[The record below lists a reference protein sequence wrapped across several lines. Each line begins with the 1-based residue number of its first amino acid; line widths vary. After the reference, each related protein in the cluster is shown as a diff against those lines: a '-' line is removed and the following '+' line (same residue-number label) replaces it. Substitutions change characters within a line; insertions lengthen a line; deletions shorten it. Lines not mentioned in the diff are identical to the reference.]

1 MAPDEPAGGRRRA
14 LLVATATFGDP
25 GLAALRA
32 PTGDVASL
40 AAVLGDEA
48 IGSFEV
54 RELIDQPTEE
64 LRREIETFFGEGR
77 PQDLLL
83 LYVSGHGVL
92 SQSRRFYFA
101 TASTS
106 LQLLRSTAIEDSFVN
121 DVMQGSRARSIVLV
135 LDCCHSGA
143 FGKGLTPKSAMT
155 VDVEHRFEGQGRVT
169 LSASTELEYAFEETD
184 PGGINELDPA
194 APGSLF
200 TRSLVEGLQS
210 GDADIDEDGRI
221 SVDDLYDYLCRRVRE
236 RSVHQTPGMAGDIRG
251 GIMIARSR
259 RGAQLP
265 AELARAVESSLAGIR
280 EGAVNELAA
289 LRATGSGGLAAAAR
303 DALEQLGHDD
313 SRRVSAA
320 ALAALGRTAHDA
332 PPAAPPPA
340 VQPPSP
346 PEPEER
352 PPRQPWRPGKRWPV
366 IAGVAVGTAAITAAA
381 VLLLGGSEPEPA
393 KAATPYRLSK
403 DGSVKVV
410 LGVPRGSEFGSESVA
425 GVVLVDAM
433 NDPQLLTGT
442 LAGVPGRPGPHDGFG
457 SAIASADFDRNGLAD
472 LAIGVPGKDGVSV
485 LYSTDNE
492 PRPAWIAAANLD
504 APPTV
509 GAFGTALVARDFDHD
524 GYADLAVGAPGT
536 PNEQKAWEPGSIHL
550 FRGGPKGLSPTDATK
565 IAEAEKDHDV
575 EGGGFGSLLAA
586 GDVNG
591 DGSLDLVEGGP
602 RDDEV
607 APGHLSFCGGGPRG
621 PTTCVDVRGDY
632 PSSDLAVGKIND
644 DRFADVVQGDARADD
659 AGEIRVWLGQ
669 QSSGLAGK
677 PQRITQDTPRLSGSP
692 EAGDEF
698 GNAVAVGEVTGDRWA
713 DIVVAA
719 RSDEGGGG
727 SVSIVPGGAKG
738 PDASGARSLTAPA
751 GLSAS
756 AQFGGALSLLDYDG
770 DGHPELIVGID
781 RVELDDALVAYVS
794 RGEGGLNPDPEKATG
809 LGSNAQLLD
818 PESSQ
823 YIGR

>member
-1 MAPDEPAGGRRRA
+1 M
-14 LLVATATFGDP
+14 ATATYGDP
-25 GLAALRA
+25 GLATLRA

-48 IGSFEV
+48 IGGFEV
-54 RELIDQPTEE
+54 RELIDEPTEE

-92 SQSRRFYFA
+92 SQTRRFYFA

-155 VDVEHRFEGQGRVT
+155 VDVEHRFEGRGRVT
-169 LSASTELEYAFEETD
+169 LSASTELEYAFEEAD
-184 PGGINELDPA
+184 PSGINELDPA

-251 GIMIARSR
+251 EIMIARSR

-280 EGAVNELAA
+280 EAAVNELAA
-289 LRATGSGGLAAAAR
+289 LRATGSGGVAAAAR
-303 DALEQLGHDD
+303 DALERLAHDD

-332 PPAAPPPA
+332 PPAAPPPP

-346 PEPEER
+346 PEPEDLA
-352 PPRQPWRPGKRWPV
+352 PRQPWRPGKRWPV
-366 IAGVAVGTAAITAAA
+366 IAGVAVGAAAIIAAA
-381 VLLLGGSEPEPA
+381 VVLLVGSEPEPA
-393 KAATPYRLSK
+393 KAATPYLFSK

-410 LGVPRGSEFGSESVA
+410 LGVPKGSEFGSESVA

-433 NDPQLLTGT
+433 NDPQLVTGR
-442 LAGVPGRPGPHDGFG
+442 LAGVQGRPGPDDGFG
-457 SAIASADFDRNGLAD
+457 TAVASGDFDRNGVAD
-472 LAIGVPGKDGVSV
+472 LAIGVPGKDGVSI

-492 PRPAWIAAANLD
+492 PRAEWIAAANLD
-504 APPTV
+504 DPPEV
-509 GAFGTALVARDFDHD
+509 GAFGTALVARDFDRN
-524 GYADLAVGAPGT
+524 GYTDLAVGAPGT
-536 PNEQKAWEPGSIHL
+536 LKQQKAWDPGSIHL
-550 FRGGPKGLSPTDATK
+550 LLGGPKGLSATRATK
-565 IAEAEKDHDV
+565 IPEAEKDHDV

-591 DGSLDLVEGGP
+591 DGSIDLVEGGA

-607 APGHLSFCGGGPRG
+607 APGHLSFCEGGTQG
-621 PTTCVDVRGDY
+621 PTACVDVRGDY
-632 PSSDLAVGKIND
+632 ASSDLAVGNING
-644 DRFADVVQGDARADD
+644 DRFADVVQGDARSAEA
-659 AGEIRVWLGQ
+659 AGEVRVWLGQ
-669 QSSGLAGK
+669 ESGLAAK
-677 PQRITQDTPRLSGSP
+677 PQTITQDAGRLSGNP

-698 GNAVAVGEVTGDRWA
+698 GNAVAVGEVTGDRWD

-727 SVSIVPGGAKG
+727 SVSIVPGGANG

-751 GLSAS
+751 GLSAD
-756 AQFGGALSLLDYDG
+756 ARFGGALSLLDYDD

-781 RVELDDALVAYVS
+781 GVELDDALVAYVS

-809 LGSNAQLLD
+809 LGNNAALLD
-818 PESSQ
+818 PDSSQ